1 MNNNKTNRIEVDK
14 IHIRQTDYVKSNNV
28 KESGRLLLTIGKKV
42 TSIEKYHTDIL
53 GNMYKQQ
60 RPKTPQL
67 VFKKG

>member
-28 KESGRLLLTIGKKV
+28 KESRRLLPTIGNKI
-42 TSIEKYHTDIL
+42 SNIEKYHTDIL

-60 RPKTPQL
+60 RPKAPQL